1 MRKGIGDISLGTL
14 ECREEG
20 VGVAA
25 VGPRAQ
31 NGHLIIHLFDL
42 QSYGLIPWSHIQSF
56 TIWSQIQ
63 GLTIWSPIQ
72 LLTTWSQSQGLTTWS
87 QRQCLTTWSQSQR
100 NHMITAPVS
109 NHLVIEQ
116 GCEHQVTQTY
126 KSAASIINN
135 KLNYAFCRYWNFKI
149 TSKYT

>member
-1 MRKGIGDISLGTL
+1 MVELSGRENKLKLLELQVQVRKGIGDISLGTL

-56 TIWSQIQ
+56 TFWSQIQ
-63 GLTIWSPIQ
+63 GLTVWSPIQ
-72 LLTTWSQSQGLTTWS
+72 LLNSWSQSQGLPLGH
-87 QRQCLTTWSQSQR
+87 R
-100 NHMITAPVS
+100 A
-109 NHLVIEQ
+109 
-116 GCEHQVTQTY
+116 
-126 KSAASIINN
+126 KAKA
-135 KLNYAFCRYWNFKI
+135 
-149 TSKYT
+149 